1 MKFTMTFFGQDFIIS
16 CYKILNGLNKQMKKK
31 IENECWNMKTSST
44 DGGELCTTG
53 FATSTVNITETN
65 IYNKHISFSRR
76 RKKESL
82 HNQYIVIEIVIVP
95 WGGLL
100 LRRIWRNSDR
110 NLLWAS
116 MASFSSILE
125 LTIVTLIFS
134 LFNNHS
140 VPFYKH

>member
-1 MKFTMTFFGQDFIIS
+1 
-16 CYKILNGLNKQMKKK
+16 
-31 IENECWNMKTSST
+31 MKTSST

-95 WGGLL
+95 
-100 LRRIWRNSDR
+100 
-110 NLLWAS
+110 
-116 MASFSSILE
+116 
-125 LTIVTLIFS
+125 
-134 LFNNHS
+134 
-140 VPFYKH
+140 